1 MKDSFSSL
9 IDSASSIIVI
19 LPKNPYFDQVAAG
32 LGLYL
37 SLRDKKETSI
47 FCPTP
52 MIVEFN
58 RLVGVN
64 KVVSELGNKNLI
76 VKFNDYN
83 PRDIERVSADI
94 ENNQFYLTV
103 IPKPQVS
110 APKKEQIE
118 LSYSGV
124 SADCVILVSGKT
136 MEHFSAVLSKDLE
149 GAKLIHIGTRDLP
162 SGSKNIISLARPA
175 SSVSEVT
182 ASLLKEADYPI
193 DGDIATNFLMG
204 IEQGSKNFS
213 LTDVTYGTFE
223 IFAYLMKVGGRRVP
237 QERDMKKSIFTPQVP
252 TVLESIEK
260 EKPKEPP
267 RDWLEPKI
275 YKGTSVS

>member
-1 MKDSFSSL
+1 MQDSFSTL
-9 IDSASSIIVI
+9 IDSASSIIII

-37 SLRDKKETSI
+37 SLRDKKETAI

-64 KVVSELGNKNLI
+64 KITSELGNKNLI
-76 VKFNDYN
+76 VRFTDYN
-83 PRDIERVSADI
+83 PRDVERVSADI

-110 APKKEQIE
+110 APKKEQVE
-118 LSYSGV
+118 FSYSGV
-124 SADCVILVSGKT
+124 SADTVILVSGKT
-136 MEHFSAVLSKDLE
+136 MEHFPSVLSKDLE
-149 GAKLIHIGTRDLP
+149 GAKLIHIGTRDLQ
-162 SGSKNIISLARPA
+162 SGSKDIISLAKPC
-175 SSVSEVT
+175 SSVSEVV
-182 ASLLKEADYPI
+182 AALIKEAESPI
-193 DGDIATNFLMG
+193 DADIATNLLMG
-204 IEQGSKNFS
+204 IEQGSKNF
-213 LTDVTYGTFE
+213 TQGDVTHETFE
-223 IFAYLMKVGGRRVP
+223 IFAYLMKIGGRRLP
-237 QERDMKKSIFTPQVP
+237 QEKDFQKFAPSPLVP
-252 TVLESIEK
+252 RGLELVEK

-275 YKGTSVS
+275 YKGTSIS